1 MLPAQMNPMSSP
13 DGMTLRPSRSRKH
26 PLRHKAEQALLRLVL
41 PLLLRSVRR
50 RSLASL
56 RRTAGRIAALIWR
69 SGVRRRMM
77 LNNLRRAFPTATEEE
92 LNHIA
97 RLSIVNICKT
107 MAELVKMRWM
117 TDDELK
123 ALFTIEGVENL
134 EAAFARGK
142 GVLLITA
149 HFGNWELCGGLLSVL
164 GYPMNVIARDASQD
178 YTRDLVNDARRSK
191 GVKVF
196 GRWDAREILRAIK
209 NGECVAILPDQHAAE
224 AAVRVTFLGRPADTA
239 TGPIMFARRTGAAI
253 IPGFIYRQPDDHFLL
268 RLLPEVVPVETDDRD
283 ADLIT
288 NVQCL
293 NDIIGAQ
300 ILQHPEQWLW
310 LHNRWKADPD
320 NAV

>member
-1 MLPAQMNPMSSP
+1 MPSHPSP
-13 DGMTLRPSRSRKH
+13 SKKH
-26 PLRHKAEQALLRLVL
+26 PLRHKAEQFLLRLVL
-41 PLLLRSVRR
+41 PLILRSVRR

-56 RRTAGRIAALIWR
+56 RRTAERIAALIWHL
-69 SGVRRRMM
+69 GVRRRLMER
-77 LNNLRRAFPTATEEE
+77 NLRRALPDASDEEIRR
-92 LNHIA
+92 IA
-97 RLSIVNICKT
+97 RLSVVNICKT

-117 TDDELK
+117 TGDEVKELITLEGREHLDA
-123 ALFTIEGVENL
+123 AL
-134 EAAFARGK
+134 AKGK

-149 HFGNWELCGGLLSVL
+149 HYGNWELCGGLLAVL

-196 GRWDAREILRAIK
+196 GRWDARELLRALK

-239 TGPIMFARRTGAAI
+239 TGPITFARRTGAAI
-253 IPGFIYRQPDDHFLL
+253 VPGFTERLPDDHFVV
-268 RLLPEVVPVETDDRD
+268 RLLPEFTPVDTGDRD
-283 ADLIT
+283 ADLLT
-288 NVQCL
+288 NVQRL
-293 NDIIGAQ
+293 NDVIGEH